1 MGSRSKRKS
10 PNLSQANDGKDS
22 ASLGTRD
29 AAPETNEQY
38 LFLLEF
44 LVHHVTGDRLAKLN
58 QMFFVPTTIT
68 VNFLD
73 FSNDEAIEI
82 TPVDP
87 LFEPQAGVAD
97 DVEYFYSGRSV
108 LFAVDHRTVV
118 NKLLD
123 FTVTLLVE
131 KKMPAG
137 LKPDVPIGEG
147 ELNMS
152 KHFAALR
159 KEMLQCWHRMAPPPK
174 CFEGEVPLLYKGD
187 EVGTVCI
194 FVRISAFG
202 QSIVTEFE
210 APPDMDVDTYV
221 FKGNEVDRKSV
232 GYKCRIIDS
241 KDADVGKDSAEDL
254 TEKGGGGCSPCRVC
268 VKEKHPCTP
277 CGNPDGATL
286 KPEPSQRQ
294 FGGSDGAGQH
304 VSGYPTTVSK
314 SRLKP
319 ESCDEVH
326 KTGLIQSS
334 RGPAQPCGKA
344 VVLKVSG
351 VLDTGN
357 DKKPTVTVSSEHE
370 SADHQCSDPSHDV
383 FVLRIGKKGI
393 VGAGEKS
400 DIQLEMRTPKGV
412 EKGPPIRM
420 ETREMQTDEDKKKKK
435 AKKKKK
441 KKEPKK
447 DY

>member
-10 PNLSQANDGKDS
+10 PNLSQVNNPEES
-22 ASLGTRD
+22 ASLGTRE

-68 VNFLD
+68 ASFLNF
-73 FSNDEAIEI
+73 SSEEAIEI

-108 LFAVDHRTVV
+108 LFAIDHRTVL

-123 FTVTLLVE
+123 FTVSLLVE

-174 CFEGEVPLLYKGD
+174 CFEGEVPLVYKGD
-187 EVGTVCI
+187 EVGAVCI

-202 QSIVTEFE
+202 QTIVTEFE
-210 APPDMDVDTYV
+210 APPDMDVDAYV
-221 FKGNEVDRKSV
+221 FKGDEVDRKSV
-232 GYKCRIIDS
+232 GYRCRVIDS
-241 KDADVGKDSAEDL
+241 KDADVGKDSVEDL
-254 TEKGGGGCSPCRVC
+254 TEGRGGACSPCRVC
-268 VKEKHPCTP
+268 AKEEHPCTP

-286 KPEPSQRQ
+286 KPDASQRQ
-294 FGGSDGAGQH
+294 LGGSDGFGH
-304 VSGYPTTVSK
+304 GYPTTVSK
-314 SRLKP
+314 SRSRP
-319 ESCDEVH
+319 ESCDEAR

-351 VLDTGN
+351 VLDTGR
-357 DKKPTVTVSSEHE
+357 DEKPTVTVTSE
-370 SADHQCSDPSHDV
+370 SDRADQQDRSDPSHDV

-412 EKGPPIRM
+412 EKGPPVRM

-435 AKKKKK
+435 SKKKKK
-441 KKEPKK
+441 PKK